1 MKGKKMK
8 DYTRNYNN
16 KDANKVLDWIFE
28 TPIKLGNDK
37 TYITEIDYHQ
47 EKVRNLT
54 LKEARDEA
62 LKRFK
67 ELNKKEI
74 YEDEV
79 IGFWI
84 ADENENYANGWF
96 SVGFKYSSLARPSAR
111 FGQNKSWII
120 DINR

>member
-1 MKGKKMK
+1 MK
-8 DYTRNYNN
+8 DYTRKYNN
-16 KDANKVLDWIFE
+16 ENANKVLDWIFE
-28 TPIKLGNDK
+28 TPIFDEDNYSGYAD
-37 TYITEIDYHQ
+37 DHHQ
-47 EKVRNLT
+47 EKIRNLT
-54 LKEARDEA
+54 LKEARAEA

-74 YEDEV
+74 YENEV

-84 ADENENYANGWF
+84 ADEDENYANGWF
-96 SVGFKYSSLARPSAR
+96 SVGFKYSSLARPDAR

>member
-1 MKGKKMK
+1 MK
-8 DYTRNYNN
+8 DYTRKINYE
-16 KDANKVLDWIFE
+16 DANRRLNWIIE
-28 TPIKLGNDK
+28 TPIFDEDNYYGYAD
-37 TYITEIDYHQ
+37 DHHQ
-47 EKVRNLT
+47 EIVRNLT

-74 YEDEV
+74 YKDEV

-84 ADENENYANGWF
+84 ADREDSYVDGWF
-96 SVGFKYSSLARPSAR
+96 TVGFKYPLLAEPDER

-120 DINR
+120 DLNRG

>member
-1 MKGKKMK
+1 MK
-8 DYTRNYNN
+8 DITRNYNYE
-16 KDANKVLDWIFE
+16 DANRRLNWIIE
-28 TPIKLGNDK
+28 TPIFDEDNYSGYAD
-37 TYITEIDYHQ
+37 DHHQ

-54 LKEARDEA
+54 LVEARDEA

-84 ADENENYANGWF
+84 ANENDNFVDGWF
-96 SVGFKYSSLARPSAR
+96 SVAFKYPALARKEVYGGR
-111 FGQNKSWII
+111 QNKSWII